1 MDKRIIITL
10 TILLSSINLFAQNTI
25 VQTDNDKY
33 FREGLDL
40 FDKQQYAA
48 ARTAFEEYMRFDPQ
62 SIKAVDAKYYI
73 AYCAMSLYH
82 NDGEFLLDK
91 FVDEHEGHPKSVYAY
106 YELGNF
112 YFKNKDYTQAITY
125 LEKTDVNK
133 LTSNQRLETRFK
145 LGYAYFNKKN
155 FGKALSYFNNVK
167 KGQGEF
173 TAAANYYAGFI
184 EFKQGSYDAA
194 LTDLK
199 NAEKNEA
206 YASIVPYMI
215 LNVYYKQE
223 RYDELLAYGEQ
234 VVASGRKVKNLE
246 DFSLLIA
253 ESYFRKKQYE
263 KAAGYFQTY
272 VDSQKSKND
281 DEVKYRLAYAYYSM
295 GQFDKAEPQFKAI
308 ATQNNA
314 IGQSAS
320 YYLGN
325 LYLKQNNK
333 QFALTAYENAGKM
346 EFDKVI
352 QEESLFKQA
361 KINYDRGNFDEAIDA
376 LNVLAS
382 TFPESERANEANVLL
397 SEAYLNTSD
406 YNKAIEHIEK
416 INNKSERI
424 RKTYQQVTYFKGT
437 ENFNKAKYYQAVQLF
452 KKSIQ
457 HPEDENLVQKAN
469 FWSGEAYSIGKKYPE
484 AAKSYKAVVN
494 GGLNANDE
502 VYLRS
507 KYGLAYVYYNAK
519 KYREA
524 LPQFQDFINSPKASI
539 NQQFYDDALIRL
551 ADCYYVSKSYDQALG
566 YYQKAISNR
575 NPDIAYAYFQKAV
588 ILGLQNKVQE
598 AKSNFDIVIKNHP
611 SSTYV
616 DNALYQKSQLAF
628 EQGDYAG
635 AARGFGRLISSKP
648 QSSFIPFALLKRGLA
663 NFNVQKYNPA
673 ANDYKRILNE
683 FPSHPASNSA
693 ISALQ
698 EVLTAQN
705 KTAEFE
711 RYLSKYKAANP
722 DNSSLANI
730 EFETAKNI
738 YNNQDYQQ
746 AITAFKKYI
755 DSYPG
760 TTNSGEATFFIAESY
775 YRLKQEETAL
785 DYYYQIE
792 REKNTNRVTKSL
804 QRIAD
809 IEYKLGN
816 YDKAITYFN
825 KLADVARN
833 KRQRYNAWSGLMESY
848 FFKRDYNSVKEY
860 ANLVL
865 ERGNISADAANKATL
880 YLGKA
885 EFALGNQDQAIDHFM
900 TTFNA
905 AKDEQGAEAQYL
917 LGQVLYQQKDYKGS
931 IDNLID
937 LNSNFGGYENW
948 VGKSFLLIADN
959 YIGLKEFFQAE
970 ATLNSIIEKSPVTS
984 IVTEAKNKLQKLKSL
999 KARNAPQ
1006 QEEVESDTTFQEFG
1020 NQ

>member
-10 TILLSSINLFAQNTI
+10 SILLLKFNLIAQNTV

-91 FVDEHEGHPKSVYAY
+91 FVSQHEGHPKSVYAY

-112 YFKNKDYTQAITY
+112 YFKNKDYTEAITY
-125 LEKTDVNK
+125 LEKTDINK
-133 LTSNQRLETRFK
+133 LTPGQRLETRFK
-145 LGYAYFNKKN
+145 LGYAHFSQKN

-184 EFKQGSYDAA
+184 EFKQGSYDQA
-194 LTDLK
+194 LIDLK

-223 RYDELLAYGEQ
+223 RYDELLTYGEQ

-253 ESYFRKKQYE
+253 ESYFRKE
-263 KAAGYFQTY
+263 EFSKAAQYFQTY
-272 VDSQKSKND
+272 VDSQKSKDD
-281 DEVKYRLAYAYYSM
+281 DEVKYRLAYAYYNM
-295 GQFDKAEPQFKAI
+295 EQFAKAESLFKSI
-308 ATQNNA
+308 ASQNNA
-314 IGQSAS
+314 IGQTSS

-325 LYLKQNNK
+325 LYLRQNNK

-346 EFDKVI
+346 EYDKVI
-352 QEESLFKQA
+352 QEEAVFKQA
-361 KINYDRGNFDEAIDA
+361 KINYDQGNFDEAIDA
-376 LNVLAS
+376 LNVLAT
-382 TFPESERANEANVLL
+382 TFPSSDRANEANILL

-416 INNKSERI
+416 INNKDERI

-452 KKSIQ
+452 RKSLQ
-457 HPEDENLVQKAN
+457 YPEDDDLVQKAN

-484 AAKSYKAVVN
+484 AAKSYNAVVKS
-494 GGLNANDE
+494 GFKSDSE

-524 LPQFQDFINSPKASI
+524 LPQFADFINSPKASI
-539 NQQFYDDALIRL
+539 NQQFYEDALIRL
-551 ADCYYVSKSYDQALG
+551 ADCYYVNKSYDQALVH
-566 YYQKAISNR
+566 YQKAISTR
-575 NPDIAYAYFQKAV
+575 NPDIAYAYFQKGV
-588 ILGLQNKVQE
+588 ILGLQNKVAE
-598 AKSNFDIVIKNHP
+598 AKTNFDLVVKNYP
-611 SSTYV
+611 SSTYI
-616 DNALYQKSQLAF
+616 DNAMYQKSQLAF

-635 AARGFGRLISSKP
+635 AARGFGRLITSKP
-648 QSSFIPFALLKRGLA
+648 QSSFVPFALLKRGLA
-663 NFNVQKYNPA
+663 NFNLQKYNPA
-673 ANDYKRILNE
+673 ANDYKRILDE
-683 FPSHPASNSA
+683 FPSHPAANSA

-705 KTAEFE
+705 KTAEFD
-711 RYLSKYKAANP
+711 RYLTKYKTTNP
-722 DNSSLANI
+722 DNSSLASI

-738 YNNQDYQQ
+738 YNNQEYQQ
-746 AITAFKKYI
+746 AIAAFQKYI

-760 TTNSGEATFFIAESY
+760 TSNSGEAKFFIAESY
-775 YRLKQEETAL
+775 YRLKQGERAL

-792 REKNTNRVTKSL
+792 REKTTNRVSKAI

-809 IEYKLGN
+809 IEYDLGN
-816 YDKAITYFN
+816 YDKSITYYQ

-833 KRQRYNAWSGLMESY
+833 KRQRYNAWSGLMQSY
-848 FFKRDYNSVKEY
+848 FFKRNYNSVKEY
-860 ANLVL
+860 ANLIL
-865 ERGNISADAANKATL
+865 EKGNISADAANKATL

-885 EFALGNQDQAIDHFM
+885 EFALGNKDQAIDHFM

-917 LGQVLYQQKDYKGS
+917 LGLLLYQQKDYKSS

-959 YIGLKEFFQAE
+959 YIGLKEYFQAE
-970 ATLNSIIEKSPVTS
+970 ATLNSIIEKSPLPE
-984 IVTEAKNKLQKLKSL
+984 IVSEAKNKLQKLNTL
-999 KARNAPQ
+999 KANNEPRQ
-1006 QEEVESDTTFQEFG
+1006 SEVESDTTFQEFG
-1020 NQ
+1020 N